1 MINKSFKKKMTKNI
15 SINKDNFKELKLC
28 DEEELREFKIKLKCD
43 EDISNSRIL
52 IQFLSLLKLLNG
64 INPFINYSTYY
75 IKETTKIIVLKT
87 IKKLM
92 KLFTQMDIFFFY
104 FKYYR
109 IDEKIIQKL
118 IPNLKYIF
126 YPKNSI
132 VFKEG
137 EYSTKFYF
145 LLKGKISFKKKIAVL
160 STPHPQYIEKFSL
173 GDNTHFGEWD
183 IVYERKKKTTAFCVE
198 DCHIIYID
206 REIFKEYLEQRVN
219 KVESEFK
226 IMIKKTL
233 MKYMR
238 IPETKIDRFIQTDIK
253 TLFFRRGEIIYRE
266 GDVNSF
272 LFLINTGE
280 ANLVQ
285 NFEKGVYTFL
295 QNGQFSINFIKNMAK
310 RIDYKGVIKNAFN
323 GDNNNN
329 ININNHVD
337 ISDNFDEDENNKNI
351 NSFSER
357 LSLIENNINKR
368 NSILKNN
375 SNINVMENLT
385 EIKGENEEDNGK
397 NNMDTLK
404 LDLLLEK
411 EKMKN
416 ILSLSKGCI
425 GGLEICTG
433 ITKFKYSLISNSDF
447 TSVFK
452 IDLKKIDGEHLTEL
466 MINLIP
472 LFIEYERKINYQ
484 IKKLKFIDSNLYPES
499 CQKYNKK
506 SRNNFFFKD
515 EENDDKYKKDIIK
528 IDKMFD
534 KNEGGFIKMNNYNMN
549 LQKRKNELKDL
560 IKENSRKDRN
570 AHRYLNLFM
579 NEQSSKLKFRGVKKI
594 TPTIPNLEIFDKKFE
609 NRDKVGKKEK
619 ALEKENEKNSEIYQA
634 VVNNKNYYY
643 LIDNRIL
650 SGKKPK
656 TKSFHK
662 ELFYTKKAQEMF
674 NKIFTK
680 KDISKLKLNSPVIK
694 LRKKTKNM
702 NYKKIILGND
712 DYMRDLVIKKNKT
725 NVHCFDTDNFFTKN
739 KKIAKSL
746 KENRSFRE
754 YYKTYGNMM
763 DIRKITFF
771 DTGKYDIPLL
781 TENNE
786 SKI

>member
-1 MINKSFKKKMTKNI
+1 
-15 SINKDNFKELKLC
+15 
-28 DEEELREFKIKLKCD
+28 
-43 EDISNSRIL
+43 
-52 IQFLSLLKLLNG
+52 
-64 INPFINYSTYY
+64 
-75 IKETTKIIVLKT
+75 
-87 IKKLM
+87 
-92 KLFTQMDIFFFY
+92 
-104 FKYYR
+104 
-109 IDEKIIQKL
+109 
-118 IPNLKYIF
+118 
-126 YPKNSI
+126 
-132 VFKEG
+132 
-137 EYSTKFYF
+137 
-145 LLKGKISFKKKIAVL
+145 
-160 STPHPQYIEKFSL
+160 
-173 GDNTHFGEWD
+173 
-183 IVYERKKKTTAFCVE
+183 
-198 DCHIIYID
+198 
-206 REIFKEYLEQRVN
+206 
-219 KVESEFK
+219 
-226 IMIKKTL
+226 

-329 ININNHVD
+329 ININNHAD

-680 KDISKLKLNSPVIK
+680 KDLSKLKLNSPVIK